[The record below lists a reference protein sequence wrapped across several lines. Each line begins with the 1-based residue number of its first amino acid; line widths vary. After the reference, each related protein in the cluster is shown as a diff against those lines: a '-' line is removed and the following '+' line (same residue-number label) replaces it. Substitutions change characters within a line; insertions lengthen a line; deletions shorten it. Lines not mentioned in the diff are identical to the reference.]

1 MAIHFYS
8 QNAGLNI
15 DDILCRTIDP
25 IITKCGVFKNS
36 QRCISVDSQQDW
48 KSACAPLVILMT

>member
-36 QRCISVDSQQDW
+36 QRCISVDHLYIYLLPNNQINQT
-48 KSACAPLVILMT
+48 V